1 MLPTRS
7 IPIYDHDP
15 DDWHTFLSKAS
26 KGSIKAI
33 DTLDYAYM
41 AYMVALTGN
50 SIAPMTMRLDDDN
63 ARIRERFPVTCPIA
77 SIQEFHDVANR
88 HGWLSLPFR
97 VSERPRHVP
106 AIYVAL
112 WGRPPISASALMN
125 DAMLHCLDGWS
136 ADHFIECVDQNGIQ
150 YDSRA
155 VITAML
161 YLSVIWPE
169 TEI

>member
-1 MLPTRS
+1 MLLTRS
-7 IPIYDHDP
+7 IPIYNHDP
-15 DDWHTFLSKAS
+15 DDWHIFLSRAS

-41 AYMVALTGN
+41 AYMVALTED
-50 SIAPMTMRLDDDN
+50 STAPVTMHLDDSN
-63 ARIRERFPVTCPIA
+63 ARVRERFPATCPIV
-77 SIQEFHDVANR
+77 SIQEFHDVANH

-97 VSERPRHVP
+97 VSERPRHAP
-106 AIYVAL
+106 AAYVAL
-112 WGRPPISASALMN
+112 WGRPPISESALMN
-125 DAMLHCLDGWS
+125 DAMLYCLDCWS

-161 YLSVIWPE
+161 YLSVMWPE
-169 TEI
+169 I